1 MYFLGCDGG
10 STKTEFI
17 LSDENGAILSHRVY
31 AGCNYSHLGREGF
44 ERHMTSC
51 IGEVLADAR
60 ITKDDVTY
68 AALGLPTYG
77 EVEETEETIPD
88 IIAKLLPFERV
99 RLANDAVMGWAG
111 SLGAQPGI
119 NVVAG
124 TGAIAYGMDY
134 KGSEKRVGGWN
145 LFFSDEGSCSWVG
158 IRAMAAFF
166 KQSDGRLPRTAL
178 YDVFK
183 EHFSLTKKDIYFVGN
198 IVEFMTKQP
207 SQFAKMQLL
216 AEKAY
221 RMGDE
226 TMKKLYEDAVWELT
240 EMVRAVKEGLAFA
253 PGEAVRVSYSGGLFR
268 AGEVVLAPL
277 RARLS
282 SLGMELVSP
291 KYPPYIG
298 SLALAAAKHLPA
310 GALEALCAR
319 AYDETQGQ

>member
-17 LSDENGAILSHRVY
+17 LSDETGAILSHRIY
-31 AGCNYSHLGREGF
+31 SGCNYSHLGRDGF
-44 ERHMTSC
+44 KRHMACC
-51 IGEVLADAR
+51 IGEVLADAG
-60 ITKDDVTY
+60 ITKGDVTS

-77 EVEETEETIPD
+77 EVEETEETIPAV
-88 IIAKLLPFERV
+88 IAALLPFDRV

-124 TGAIAYGMDY
+124 TGSIAYGMD
-134 KGSEKRVGGWN
+134 GAGNEKRVGGWN

-158 IRAMAAFF
+158 IRAMTTFF

-198 IVEFMTKQP
+198 IAEFMKNQP

-221 RMGDE
+221 LMGDG
-226 TMKKLYEDAVWELT
+226 TMKKL
-240 EMVRAVKEGLAFA
+240 
-253 PGEAVRVSYSGGLFR
+253 
-268 AGEVVLAPL
+268 
-277 RARLS
+277 
-282 SLGMELVSP
+282 
-291 KYPPYIG
+291 
-298 SLALAAAKHLPA
+298 
-310 GALEALCAR
+310 
-319 AYDETQGQ
+319 